1 MSTEREKGTDM
12 IDQAK
17 MVMKLKKAQKELQ
30 KELVEVSAGDGAVI
44 VQVNGELKLK
54 KVTIDPDMVDLDD
67 IAELERWVELAV
79 RDAMTKAQELAA
91 EKMKPLMG
99 GLGNLGL

>member
-1 MSTEREKGTDM
+1 MLN
-12 IDQAK
+12 QAK
-17 MVMKLKKAQKELQ
+17 MVMKLKKAQKELS
-30 KELVEVSAGDGAVI
+30 KAIVEVEAGDGAVV

-54 KVTIDPDMVDLDD
+54 SIKIDPEQVDLED
-67 IAELERWVELAV
+67 IEQLERWIEVAV
-79 RDAMTKAQELAA
+79 RDATQKAQELAA

>member
-1 MSTEREKGTDM
+1 M

-91 EKMKPLMG
+91 EKMKQLMG
-99 GLGNLGL
+99 GLGNLGI

>member
-1 MSTEREKGTDM
+1 M

-54 KVTIDPDMVDLDD
+54 KVSIDPEMVDLDD
-67 IAELERWVELAV
+67 IGELERWVEIAV

-99 GLGNLGL
+99 GLGSLGL

>member
-1 MSTEREKGTDM
+1 MM
-12 IDQAK
+12 DQAK

-54 KVTIDPDMVDLDD
+54 KVSINPDLVDFDD
-67 IAELERWVELAV
+67 VEELEKWIEIAV
-79 RDAMTKAQELAA
+79 RDAMQRAQELAA

>member
-1 MSTEREKGTDM
+1 MPRGVYM
-12 IDQAK
+12 LNQAK

-30 KELVEVSAGDGAVI
+30 KEVVEVSAGDGAVV
-44 VQVNGELKLK
+44 VQVTGELKLK
-54 KVTIDPDMVDLDD
+54 KVTIDPDQVDLDD
-67 IAELERWVELAV
+67 IAELERWIELAV
-79 RDAMTKAQELAA
+79 RDAMGKAQELAA